1 MTSHSYI
8 IHYLDSLKDS
18 SNIRTQDTF
27 FLLSAMQFITSSL
40 SYITADLILSLVAC

>member
-1 MTSHSYI
+1 MASHNYI
-8 IHYLDSLKDS
+8 IHYLHSLKDS

-27 FLLSAMQFITSSL
+27 FLLRAMQLITSSL